1 MRIVNTSNVK
11 WHQNKLQIR
20 AGAGLKIKQILKG
33 QSGTPENYLFNM
45 SHSAGDYGSPR
56 HRHNF
61 DQVRFVLE
69 GNMRISPNQIVREGQ
84 IGYFPEGTTYGPYND
99 AGKERTI
106 MIVQFGGASGYG
118 YMDADQ
124 AVAAKK
130 SLLAEGSFED
140 GYFHRS
146 TGKGPR
152 RTDAYRAVWERCFG
166 RRMDLPKPRYE
177 KPVIV
182 DPKNFGWQSTGRR
195 GISRKS
201 LGIFTER
208 QTRLEM
214 VKIDAGCQW
223 TSPSEKS
230 VSLYFVLDGA
240 GTTDG
245 KNISRYSAAE
255 TEAGER
261 MTIDAA
267 KDLTI
272 FCLVMP
278 LIQTAA
284 LKQAA

>member
-1 MRIVNTSNVK
+1 MRVVNTSNVK
-11 WHQNKLQIR
+11 WRMNKLHIR
-20 AGAGLKIKQILKG
+20 AGAGLKIKHLLKG

-61 DQVRFVLE
+61 DQIRFVLD

-84 IGYFPEGTTYGPYND
+84 IGYFPEGTTYGPYHD
-99 AGKERTI
+99 EGKERTI

-124 AVAAKK
+124 AVKAKR
-130 SLLAEGSFED
+130 SLLAEGSFDD
-140 GYFHRS
+140 GFFNRTS
-146 TGKGPR
+146 GKGSR
-152 RTDAYRAVWERCFG
+152 KTDAYRAVWERCFG
-166 RRMDLPKPRYE
+166 RRMELPKPRYE

-182 DPKNFGWQSTGRR
+182 DPKNFGWQTTGRR
-195 GISRKS
+195 GVRRKS

-214 VKIDAGCQW
+214 IQIEAGCQW
-223 TSPSEKS
+223 TSPSERS
-230 VSLYFVLDGA
+230 VSLFFVLEGTGA
-240 GTTDG
+240 ANGQKIG
-245 KNISRYSAAE
+245 CFSAAE
-255 TEAGER
+255 TQAWER
-261 MTIDAA
+261 MKFEAS
-267 KDLTI
+267 KGLTV

-278 LIQTAA
+278 LIQISS

>member
-1 MRIVNTSNVK
+1 
-11 WHQNKLQIR
+11 
-20 AGAGLKIKQILKG
+20 
-33 QSGTPENYLFNM
+33 
-45 SHSAGDYGSPR
+45 
-56 HRHNF
+56 
-61 DQVRFVLE
+61 
-69 GNMRISPNQIVREGQ
+69 
-84 IGYFPEGTTYGPYND
+84 
-99 AGKERTI
+99 

-118 YMDADQ
+118 YMDIDQ
-124 AVAAKK
+124 ATAAKQ
-130 SLLAEGSFED
+130 SLLAEGTFEE
-140 GYFHRS
+140 GYFNRT

-182 DPKNFGWQSTGRR
+182 DPKNFGWQPTGRR

-214 VKIDAGCQW
+214 IRIEAGCQW
-223 TSPSEKS
+223 TSPSEKA
-230 VSLYFVLDGA
+230 VSLFFVLDGA
-240 GTTDG
+240 GTADG
-245 KNISRYSAAE
+245 KKIGRYGAAE

-261 MTIDAA
+261 MTFEAT
-267 KDLTI
+267 KDLTV
-272 FCLVMP
+272 FTLVMP

>member
-1 MRIVNTSNVK
+1 MRVVNTSNVK
-11 WHQNKLQIR
+11 WHQNKLHIR
-20 AGAGLKIKQILKG
+20 AGGGLKIKQILRG
-33 QSGTPENYLFNM
+33 QTGAPENYLFNM

-61 DQVRFVLE
+61 DQVRFVLD
-69 GNMRISPNQIVREGQ
+69 GNMRISPNQVVREGQ

-99 AGKERTI
+99 AGKKRTI

-118 YMDADQ
+118 YMAADQ
-124 AVAAKK
+124 AVVAKK
-130 SLLAEGSFED
+130 SLLAEGNFED
-140 GYFHRS
+140 GYFHRT

-182 DPKNFGWQSTGRR
+182 DPKNFGWQPTGDR
-195 GISRKS
+195 GITRKS

-214 VKIDAGCQW
+214 VRIEAGCQW
-223 TSPSEKS
+223 ISPSEQS
-230 VSLYFVLDGA
+230 VSLFFALDGA
-240 GTTDG
+240 GVAGG
-245 KNISRYSAAE
+245 KKIGRYSAAE

-261 MTIDAA
+261 MKIEST
-267 KDLTI
+267 KDLTV
-272 FCLVMP
+272 FSLVMP
-278 LIQTAA
+278 LIQTVT
-284 LKQAA
+284 LEQAA